1 MKNSARYR
9 RNFCLFVFFCWL
21 TPLAVSAQI
30 LPPPTHTFSW
40 NSLYSIPGILGTVS
54 YAPDELCEAL
64 ADKCEEDNAKH
75 GGDGLVREILQ
86 DELHPEVKNYCT
98 RLNRTYFETDIF
110 GRFCLVEERY
120 KPNYPVP
127 FKNPDG
133 KLNCAGIRAWCEAL
147 SASASMAG
155 SSCSVTMSGP
165 ICRQTI
171 SRTCFDSG
179 FVWDYYTERRM
190 NFRLYY

>member
-1 MKNSARYR
+1 LICYLLAPQSA
-9 RNFCLFVFFCWL
+9 
-21 TPLAVSAQI
+21 SAQI
-30 LPPPTHTFSW
+30 LPPPPHTFSW
-40 NSLYSIPGILGTVS
+40 DSLYSIPGILGTVS

-120 KPNYPVP
+120 RPNYPVP

-133 KLNCAGIRAWCEAL
+133 KLNCPGIRAWCEAL
-147 SASASMAG
+147 NASASMAG

-165 ICRQTI
+165 KCRETI

-179 FVWDYYTERRM
+179 FVWDYDQLVETETS
-190 NFRLYY
+190 LQLEKIE